1 MSLEAS
7 RQYNSPLH
15 RTAGYFRQSA
25 KGLLRGCL
33 PRSMFLVHGPKG
45 AQITII
51 SSGVDYEFGWEHVS
65 VSIEHRTPNWAEMC
79 FVKDLFWRDDEP
91 VVQFHP
97 PKSEYVNF
105 HPFCLHLWRP
115 LAALLPMPP
124 SHLVGPKEDVA
135 P

>member
-1 MSLEAS
+1 MRTILPSTLEPARVRRGRWAS
-7 RQYNSPLH
+7 NPGELC
-15 RTAGYFRQSA
+15 G
-25 KGLLRGCL
+25 
-33 PRSMFLVHGPKG
+33 MFLVHGPKG